1 MLYHA
6 ANSGFVPWIFY
17 NNLNGGNM
25 NKKLLTLAVGAA
37 LAGAVTVA
45 QADVTVYGRAHV
57 SLDKLDDGAS
67 TAGNDGAFV
76 SSNSSRVGF
85 KGDEDVGGGLKAVWQ
100 VESLVRLDGATSPA
114 TAATGTAQQF
124 GGAWANRNSFVGMAG
139 GFGTAVL
146 GRHDTPFKLIGRAVD
161 FFGDQVGDSRNII
174 SIGSGA
180 TWDLRPN
187 NVVAYISPSLGGV
200 TVIAARVVDE
210 GVVNFDATSISAQA
224 SFGSI
229 WVGVAM
235 ENHGAGITGEPKDE
249 EGQRVALKWSAGA
262 ITVAGLIQKTDKN
275 AGIDK
280 NKRSSEGVGVSYKFG
295 NNTVKAQY
303 YRAGKLMSAADT
315 NGTLKAVGFDHA
327 LSKRTTVYAAY
338 ATASNKGT
346 STTFTADAGGHAD
359 TVGAAAG
366 KSPKAISLGMIHDF

>member
-1 MLYHA
+1 
-6 ANSGFVPWIFY
+6 
-17 NNLNGGNM
+17 M

-67 TAGNDGAFV
+67 TGGTDGTYV
-76 SSNSSRVGF
+76 SSNSSRIGF
-85 KGDEDVGGGLKAVWQ
+85 KGDEDLGGGLKAVWQ
-100 VESLVRLDGATSPA
+100 VESLVRLDGS
-114 TAATGTAQQF
+114 TGAGLSQSNGAQ
-124 GGAWANRNSFVGMAG
+124 WASRNSFVGVAG

-161 FFGDQVGDSRNII
+161 FFRSQVGDNRNII
-174 SIGSGA
+174 SIGSTA

-200 TVIAARVVDE
+200 TVIAARVPDE
-210 GVVNFDATSISAQA
+210 GGANTDATSISAQA
-224 SFGSI
+224 SFGSL

-249 EGQRVALKWSAGA
+249 EGQRLGVKWSAGDL
-262 ITVAGLIQKTDKN
+262 TVAGLIQRTDKN
-275 AGIDK
+275 AGIDA

-315 NGTLKAVGFDHA
+315 NGTMQAVGFDHA
-327 LSKRTTVYAAY
+327 FSKRTTGYVAY

-346 STTFTADAGGHAD
+346 STTFTADGGGHGD
-359 TVGAAAG
+359 SVGAAAG
-366 KSPKAISLGMIHDF
+366 KSPKAISFGMIHDF

>member
-1 MLYHA
+1 
-6 ANSGFVPWIFY
+6 
-17 NNLNGGNM
+17 M

-67 TAGNDGAFV
+67 TGGTDGTYV
-76 SSNSSRVGF
+76 SSNSSRIGF
-85 KGDEDVGGGLKAVWQ
+85 KGDEDLGGGLKAVWQ
-100 VESLVRLDGATSPA
+100 VESLVRLDGS
-114 TAATGTAQQF
+114 TGAGLSQSNGAQ
-124 GGAWANRNSFVGMAG
+124 WASRNSFVGVAG

-161 FFGDQVGDSRNII
+161 FFRSQVGDNRNII

-200 TVIAARVVDE
+200 TVIAARVPDE
-210 GVVNFDATSISAQA
+210 GGANTDATSISAQA
-224 SFGSI
+224 SFGSL

-249 EGQRVALKWSAGA
+249 EGQRLGVKWSAGDL
-262 ITVAGLIQKTDKN
+262 TVAGLIQRTDKN
-275 AGIDK
+275 AGIDA

-303 YRAGKLMSAADT
+303 YRAGKLKSTADT
-315 NGTLKAVGFDHA
+315 NGAMQAVGFDHA
-327 LSKRTTVYAAY
+327 FSKRTTGYVAY

-346 STTFTADAGGHAD
+346 STTFTADGGGHGD
-359 TVGAAAG
+359 SVGAAAG
-366 KSPKAISLGMIHDF
+366 KSPKAISFGMVHDF

>member
-67 TAGNDGAFV
+67 TGGTDGTYV

-100 VESLVRLDGATSPA
+100 VESLVRLDGGTGAGLSQ
-114 TAATGTAQQF
+114 TAGN
-124 GGAWANRNSFVGMAG
+124 AWANRNSFVGLAG

-161 FFGDQVGDSRNII
+161 LFNEQVGDSRNII
-174 SIGSGA
+174 SEGSGA

-200 TVIAARVVDE
+200 TVIAARVPDE
-210 GVVNFDATSISAQA
+210 GGANTDATSISAQA
-224 SFGSI
+224 SFGSL

-235 ENHGAGITGEPKDE
+235 ENHGAGITGEPKNE
-249 EGQRVALKWSAGA
+249 EGQRLGVKWSAGDL
-262 ITVAGLIQKTDKN
+262 TVAGLIQRTDKN
-275 AGIDK
+275 AGIDA
-280 NKRSSEGVGVSYKFG
+280 NKRGSEGVGVSYKFG

-315 NGTLKAVGFDHA
+315 NGTMQAVGFDHA
-327 LSKRTTVYAAY
+327 FSKRTTVYAAY
-338 ATASNKGT
+338 ATASNKGAF
-346 STTFTADAGGHAD
+346 STFKADTGGHGD

-366 KSPKAISLGMIHDF
+366 KSPKAISFGMVHDF